1 MEKSKSERDAQAN
14 AIKRELK
21 GRLWADPRERVTSDT
36 YLSLFHLNPVPM
48 WIYGV
53 ETQQILDVNDAAIQR
68 YGYSRAEFLALT
80 VRDLRPTEDV
90 PKFLELT
97 HDLPNSDRTG
107 PWRHRLKGGDVIQ
120 VLITSHSVDFNGRAA
135 RLVMAESLA
144 GDLDLDVD

>member
-1 MEKSKSERDAQAN
+1 MDRSRSDRDAQAN

-21 GRLWADPRERVTSDT
+21 GKLWADPHERVASGT
-36 YLSLFHLNPVPM
+36 YLALFHRNPVPM
-48 WIYGV
+48 WIYDV
-53 ETQQILDVNDAAIQR
+53 ETQLIRDVNEAAVER
-68 YGYSRAEFLALT
+68 YGYSREQFLRLT
-80 VRDLRPTEDV
+80 IRDLRPVEDV

-107 PWRHRLKGGDVIQ
+107 PWRHRLNGGAVIQ

-144 GDLDLDVD
+144 DDPDLDVD